1 MKKITTLLL
10 ILAMVFSGFGAGVP
24 AAGAVEAGGQT
35 TALTDIQGTKYETAV
50 AELIEMDVISG
61 YTDNTFQPEQQI
73 SRAEMAAIAV
83 RIIDRSDFG
92 ELRDPS
98 FADTEDHWAES
109 MIVTAFNAGIIAGIS
124 ADRFGPELPVTY
136 AQAATMLLRALG
148 HTDAALGGPWP
159 GNYLEK
165 AEDLGL
171 TASLGAWSADA
182 PATRGDVALMTAVK
196 AQAIRDHWM
205 EEGDT
210 IEAVPIP
217 APAALPSMDAVR
229 FKGPAV
235 TVDLETVI
243 EHRLST
249 GPAIELALINQRSD
263 EAISRGYKEAF
274 TNLQLYAP
282 ASLNAKLMELTRNFA
297 RENLVTNHEAELNSI
312 RKDAVDLFYGA
323 FSAQEYYRVAKED
336 LAVNELMLKN
346 VQRRFDL
353 GAASKLD
360 LLTAQNALTGAKKAL
375 AEAQI
380 GYAGALMNFNLEMG
394 YPLQQEVVLQGDLT
408 IPSLPKVSLD
418 AAVASALEQRNEIKG
433 ALFAYEI
440 QDVTFANA
448 ALTMNRLASS
458 YKKQEVA
465 YLTAKRTAETI
476 HDQIRAD
483 VLLKY
488 MGMAQQHMAALAAQS
503 TAELAAEGYRIAQIS
518 YNAGMKTLAQLQ
530 EAEVAANQAKI
541 LAIGAVT
548 DLTLALYD
556 FDFATGVGTYRISL

>member
-1 MKKITTLLL
+1 MRKITILLL
-10 ILAMVFSGFGAGVP
+10 VLAMVFSGLGAGVP
-24 AAGAVEAGGQT
+24 AAGAVEAGGQAA
-35 TALTDIQGTKYETAV
+35 ALTDIQGTKYETAV
-50 AELIEMDVISG
+50 AALIQMGVVSG

-83 RIIDRSDFG
+83 RTINRSDFG
-92 ELRDPS
+92 ELRDPA
-98 FADTEDHWAES
+98 FTDTEDHWAES
-109 MIVTAFNAGIIAGIS
+109 MIVTAFNAGIIEGTGAG
-124 ADRFGPELPVTY
+124 RFGPELPVTY

-148 HTDAALGGPWP
+148 HTDGALGGTWP
-159 GNYLEK
+159 DNYLAK
-165 AEDLGL
+165 AGELGL
-171 TASLGAWSADA
+171 TASLGPWEADA

-196 AQAIRDHWM
+196 AQAIRDHWLAA
-205 EEGDT
+205 GGT
-210 IEAVPIP
+210 AGP
-217 APAALPSMDAVR
+217 APVLTPATLPSMDAVR
-229 FKGPAV
+229 FAGPAV

-312 RKDAVDLFYGA
+312 RKDAADLFYGA
-323 FSAQEYYRVAKED
+323 FSAQEYYRVAREN
-336 LAVNELMLKN
+336 LSVNELLLKN
-346 VQRRFDL
+346 VQRRLDL

-360 LLTAQNALTGAKKAL
+360 LLTAQNALTEAKKAL
-375 AEAQI
+375 AEAQL
-380 GYAGALMNFNLEMG
+380 GYAGAIMNFNMEMG
-394 YPLQQEVVLQGDLT
+394 YPLLQEVILKGDLT
-408 IPSLPKVSLD
+408 IPALPKVSLD
-418 AAVASALEQRNEIKG
+418 AAVASALEQRNEIRG

-488 MGMAQQHMAALAAQS
+488 MGLAQKHMAALAAQS
-503 TAELAAEGYRIAQIS
+503 TVNLAAEGYRIAQIS

-530 EAEVAANQAKI
+530 EAEVAANQARI

>member
-1 MKKITTLLL
+1 MKKIITLLL
-10 ILAMVFSGFGAGVP
+10 VLAMVFSGLGAGVP
-24 AAGAVEAGGQT
+24 VVGAVEADGQT

-50 AELIEMDVISG
+50 AELIRMGVVSG

-73 SRAEMAAIAV
+73 SRAEMAAIAI
-83 RIIDRSDFG
+83 RTINRTKFD
-92 ELRDPS
+92 ELRDPA
-98 FADTEDHWAES
+98 FTDTENHWAEN
-109 MIVTAFNAGIIAGIS
+109 MIVMAFNAGVIEGIG

-136 AQAATMLLRALG
+136 AQVVTMLLRALG
-148 HTDAALGGPWP
+148 HTDAGLGGTWPANYLAKAEALG
-159 GNYLEK
+159 LM
-165 AEDLGL
+165 
-171 TASLGAWSADA
+171 TSLGAWEADA

-205 EEGDT
+205 VEGDT
-210 IEAVPIP
+210 GEPVFIP
-217 APAALPSMDAVR
+217 GPATLPSISAVQ
-229 FKGPAV
+229 FKGPAI

-243 EHRLST
+243 EQLLST

-263 EAISRGYKEAF
+263 EAIARGYKEAF
-274 TNLQLYAP
+274 SNLQLYAS
-282 ASLNAKLMELTRNFA
+282 ATLNAKLMELTRNFA
-297 RENLVTNHEAELNSI
+297 RENLVTNHEAELNNI
-312 RKDAVDLFYGA
+312 RKDAVDLFYGT

-336 LAVNELMLKN
+336 LSVNELLLKN

-375 AEAQI
+375 AEAQM

-394 YPLQQEVVLQGDLT
+394 YPLLQDVILKGDLA
-408 IPSLPKVSLD
+408 IPLLPSVSLD
-418 AAVASALEQRNEIKG
+418 ASIASALEQRNEIKG

-465 YLTAKRTAETI
+465 YLTAKQTAETI

-488 MGMAQQHMAALAAQS
+488 MALAQKHMAALAAQS
-503 TAELAAEGYRIAQIS
+503 TVNLAAEGYRIAQIS

-530 EAEVAANQAKI
+530 EAEVAANQAKV

-556 FDFATGVGTYRISL
+556 FEFATGLGTYRVSL